1 VPLVFITFLEN
12 AFKHG
17 VSSNKPGAWVDVQIM
32 LKGKE
37 CLYTVENSKLASSPN
52 ANGKS
57 GIGLQNV
64 QRRLEL
70 SYPEQF
76 ELHTEDLPDRYKV
89 ELKILL
95 S

>member
-1 VPLVFITFLEN
+1 L
-12 AFKHG
+12 
-17 VSSNKPGAWVDVQIM
+17 GA
-32 LKGKE
+32 
-37 CLYTVENSKLASSPN
+37 SPN

-70 SYPEQF
+70 SYPKEYNL
-76 ELHTEDLPDRYKV
+76 EIEDLPDRYKV

-95 S
+95 T